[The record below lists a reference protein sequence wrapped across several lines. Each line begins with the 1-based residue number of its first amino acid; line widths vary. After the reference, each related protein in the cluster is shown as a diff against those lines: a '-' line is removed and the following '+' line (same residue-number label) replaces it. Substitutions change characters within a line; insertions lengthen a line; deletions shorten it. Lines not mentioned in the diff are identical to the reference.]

1 MKIGN
6 QLHIQPN
13 LNIQNNADTGVLK
26 GLVITV
32 GKGLSK
38 MGNAISNFFKNS
50 LPNFFK
56 SLAERLPSMGSP
68 PQSRLSSMIDSRD
81 FLDQPVSNDD
91 DGYDSPLDLSEF
103 RSHTPELSE
112 HERAQLE
119 HQRLMNKTTK
129 EYEKYNKT
137 NMMADAKDY
146 LDEPIDEEIVLR
158 DIPKKSDEI
167 KDTTAGKSCLRDSQ
181 ISNSDIDNLLEEL
194 TGQNSD
200 EFQHT
205 SGRESLEDSQ
215 ISGHDIDKLFE
226 ELTGSKTLPSS
237 SPVSSGGKK
246 DVSMDLEN
254 LIHELA
260 DEVTDSNEGTQSFS
274 SVSDQRK
281 QIMELVGKE
290 PPTSKDLE
298 NLINEA
304 AEEVKES
311 EGGGEL
317 HKTLNEFMKNTVEK
331 ASQEVTQDI
340 TQSKHLPKD
349 IGQNIINILGDSK
362 MEQN

>member
-56 SLAERLPSMGSP
+56 SLADRLPSIGSP
-68 PQSRLSSMIDSRD
+68 PQSRLHSLIDFRD

-103 RSHTPELSE
+103 PTHTPELSE

-119 HQRLMNKTTK
+119 HQQLMNETK
-129 EYEKYNKT
+129 GDYEKYNKT
-137 NMMADAKDY
+137 NMMADAQDY
-146 LDEPIDEEIVLR
+146 LHDPIDEEIVLR
-158 DIPKKSDEI
+158 DIPKKSGEI
-167 KDTTAGKSCLRDSQ
+167 KDVAGKQSLRDSQ
-181 ISNSDIDNLLEEL
+181 ISNSDINDLMEEL
-194 TGQNSD
+194 TGETSD

-205 SGRESLEDSQ
+205 MGRESLEDSQ

-237 SPVSSGGKK
+237 SLVSSGGKK
-246 DVSMDLEN
+246 DVSMDLEK
-254 LIHELA
+254 LLHELA
-260 DEVTDSNEGTQSFS
+260 EEVTDSNEGTQSFS
-274 SVSDQRK
+274 PVSDQRK
-281 QIMELVGKE
+281 QIMQLAGKE

-304 AEEVKES
+304 AEEVKET

-317 HKTLNEFMKNTVEK
+317 YQTLNQDMKNMVEK
-331 ASQEVTQDI
+331 PTQDTIQDI
-340 TQSKHLPKD
+340 TQSKQLPKD
-349 IGQNIINILGDSK
+349 IGQNIINLLGGSK